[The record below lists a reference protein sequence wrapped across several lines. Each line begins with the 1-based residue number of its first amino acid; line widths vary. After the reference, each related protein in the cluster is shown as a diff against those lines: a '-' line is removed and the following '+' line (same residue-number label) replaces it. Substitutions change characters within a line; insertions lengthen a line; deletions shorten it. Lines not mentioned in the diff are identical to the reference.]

1 MGCSPSKIAARPVEA
16 VLVTPQATSPTELEK
31 TQTTASTP
39 ATRAGQADEAF
50 QAPLEYP
57 LYAMKMQDF
66 LQLETLRDHNS
77 LRKDG
82 LVVALELEGKH
93 QGAEINFVSHQW
105 LGFREADPEQA
116 HLNTMQ
122 DVFKRAAAGK
132 AIFKTEEMWQTFV
145 KGRSKQLEKSQG
157 NEVVA
162 RGERQAWAPE
172 KSAET
177 FSRSVRDGWVWMD
190 YISIPQTIGCTTAE
204 EVATEVEAQGRA
216 ISSIPGYVLR
226 TTNFWVCCPG
236 GCRHVDAGHLC
247 GYATWERRGWCRMEA
262 TCADIAKVFDSRALF
277 VMQRLGEPSRVETVD
292 FMDRMQLG
300 MQKRSSVLNGD
311 FSCCRM
317 GHQVTAAGSGEKV
330 AIPCDK
336 DRLREVLTDLLHRQ
350 TGRLRSIWEARLDS
364 LPSDTSARNFESM
377 MGADGGAWFKFL
389 VMTFLEQNI
398 LSEVPKEAWEEASDL
413 WWVAKGWVS
422 DGVASDAQV
431 AEFNRLF
438 GYEMPG
444 PDADAETLER
454 HLNGWVWQQGMFGNV
469 PLLRHLVEVRGGD
482 VTHVNRHGMT
492 ALKLAATFGQL
503 PMIRYICEYTKGD
516 LAHLNHISSG
526 LGLTS
531 LGCAAKCGHF
541 QCCQELLRHG
551 GGGLPL
557 RFPPPE
563 GEG

>member
-1 MGCSPSKIAARPVEA
+1 
-16 VLVTPQATSPTELEK
+16 
-31 TQTTASTP
+31 
-39 ATRAGQADEAF
+39 
-50 QAPLEYP
+50 
-57 LYAMKMQDF
+57 
-66 LQLETLRDHNS
+66 
-77 LRKDG
+77 
-82 LVVALELEGKH
+82 
-93 QGAEINFVSHQW
+93 
-105 LGFREADPEQA
+105 
-116 HLNTMQ
+116 
-122 DVFKRAAAGK
+122 
-132 AIFKTEEMWQTFV
+132 
-145 KGRSKQLEKSQG
+145 
-157 NEVVA
+157 
-162 RGERQAWAPE
+162 
-172 KSAET
+172 
-177 FSRSVRDGWVWMD
+177 
-190 YISIPQTIGCTTAE
+190 
-204 EVATEVEAQGRA
+204 
-216 ISSIPGYVLR
+216 
-226 TTNFWVCCPG
+226 
-236 GCRHVDAGHLC
+236 
-247 GYATWERRGWCRMEA
+247 MEA

-277 VMQRLGEPSRVETVD
+277 VMQRLGEPPRVETVD

-551 GGGLPL
+551 ASTAVKRHDNGMSPLLEAAAKGHKSCCEVLLAAGADPTAVDKDGRTASGLAGSLQAPDEHL
-557 RFPPPE
+557 IALLEDAANKYRSTAE
-563 GEG
+563 SADTQGNA